1 MPIIT
6 KYVLVQC
13 THELIQMHRKGA
25 SASANVKFCDKI
37 KNHWKYSR
45 SLWMYNS
52 WKYYSGS
59 VPNSVHF
66 TPIDCNF
73 LYQNHFLSFCRLN
86 SGNSFATNWITF
98 MSDNAADVTIPAA
111 AVCGLFTQRTTTR
124 SRWNWHRFACMK
136 QMQRSKPRAAVNST
150 NSVIQNYLSFQ
161 MHNHLCVGELSISQS
176 TFYNCSISQY
186 ICPLIFK

>member
-1 MPIIT
+1 MSWYKCTEREQVRVQMWNFVIKSKIIESTTDRYECTIRGNIILAQCPILFISHQSIAISCT
-6 KYVLVQC
+6 K
-13 THELIQMHRKGA
+13 TT
-25 SASANVKFCDKI
+25 S
-37 KNHWKYSR
+37 
-45 SLWMYNS
+45 SL
-52 WKYYSGS
+52 
-59 VPNSVHF
+59 
-66 TPIDCNF
+66 
-73 LYQNHFLSFCRLN
+73 FCRLN
-86 SGNSFATNWITF
+86 SGNLFATNWITF
-98 MSDNAADVTIPAA
+98 MSDTTADVTIPAA